1 MEGGFFMNRNNK
13 LTKDTDSTE
22 IAGRYFNPSDYSG
35 NTQLEKGLAETHEQV
50 SDDYFE
56 GTIDQ
61 SLGNQEEDK

>member
-1 MEGGFFMNRNNK
+1 MSEK
-13 LTKDTDSTE
+13 DELTKDTDSTQ
-22 IAGRYFNPSDYSG
+22 IAGRYFNPSDYDG

-61 SLGNQEEDK
+61 ELTSQVESNER